1 MLAFFCKTAPPT
13 NVPIIES
20 KNLHFK
26 EQVVAWEKE
35 HIGLLQDTDSFYAQ
49 LAHNFVNITRKCIY

>member
-26 EQVVAWEKE
+26 ERVVAWEKE
-35 HIGLLQDTDSFYAQ
+35 HIGLLQDTDSFYA
-49 LAHNFVNITRKCIY
+49 